1 MNSFKTDGYK
11 VIFDLDQTSYIT
23 LERVTLQ
30 SRFHDYEASFTIL
43 PMLTAYLCNQVQ
55 EGGMSKREA
64 SKTIAKAMLHLT

>member
-11 VIFDLDQTSYIT
+11 VSFDVDPTSYVA

-30 SRFHDYEASFTIL
+30 SRLHDYEVSFTNL
-43 PMLTAYLCNQVQ
+43 PMLTAHLCNQIQ